1 MHELSITQAAVE
13 AIIERTGA
21 TPIRRVT
28 LEIGALS
35 GVMVDSVRFCF
46 EVIVAGTPLRDA
58 VLDVVEPPGRA
69 RCRDCALEF
78 DVEEPRILLCPGCGT
93 ADVRVLTGRELRIR
107 SVEVKDECARPADAR
122 TRPESG

>member
-1 MHELSITQAAVE
+1 MHELALTQAVVE
-13 AIIERTGA
+13 AITERTGSA
-21 TPIRRVT
+21 PIRRVT

-58 VLDVVEPPGRA
+58 VLEVVEPPGRA
-69 RCRDCALEF
+69 RCRDCAREF
-78 DVEEPRILLCPGCGT
+78 DVEEPRILLCPGCGS
-93 ADVRVLTGRELRIR
+93 ADLRVLAGQELRIR
-107 SVEVKDECARPADAR
+107 SVEVGEECARPADAR

>member
-13 AIIERTGA
+13 TIIERMGA

-28 LEIGALS
+28 LEIGVLS
-35 GVMVDSVRFCF
+35 GVVVDSVRFCF
-46 EVIVAGTPLRDA
+46 EVVVAGTPLRDA

-69 RCRDCALEF
+69 GCRACALEF
-78 DVEEPRILLCPGCGT
+78 VVEDPRILLCPGCGD
-93 ADVRVLTGRELRIR
+93 ADVRILAGRELRIK
-107 SVEVKDECARPADAR
+107 SVEVENVCARPAVAR